1 MFGRRDGDAS
11 PRRFWNWFASE
22 AQGLTNALEALSR
35 GEADAEWAFAGLN
48 DRITRFDSTL
58 QADVIRTLDGECQL
72 TVSGA
77 EAAVNAL
84 LDAAPVLRGW
94 RISSSIDSADRRR
107 VPFRLAPRPSL
118 DRLNQPLSGLHEA
131 WA

>member
-1 MFGRRDGDAS
+1 MFGRRDVETN
-11 PRRFWNWFASE
+11 PRRFWSWFASE

-35 GEADAEWAFAGLN
+35 GEADGDWAFAGLN
-48 DRITRFDSTL
+48 DRIARFDSTL
-58 QADVIRTLDGECQL
+58 SADVVRTLDGACHL

-77 EAAVNAL
+77 ENAVHAL
-84 LDAAPVLRGW
+84 LDAAPAITGW
-94 RISSSIDSADRRR
+94 RFSASAEVADRRR

-118 DRLNQPLSGLHEA
+118 DKLNDPLSGLHEA